1 MATKNRN
8 FYVYKIINEA
18 VSASSSGLRQTLHQ
32 KLSSDADNFGN
43 RCKPILEG
51 SQIEDVLASF
61 LPLNQT
67 PNMIAGEMW
76 RIAPT
81 QDMPKI
87 PLAFFQQT
95 IVSAEQIPDD
105 PTTSSTDKSRLDY
118 HFFLMT
124 DDKLITTFSP
134 TRVIAFANYLND
146 LLAVYRGT
154 HEYKFDPYVI
164 LPNSIQLADISAI
177 TFSDRPLPNQS
188 KIKHS
193 KSKFGI
199 FKTIGI
205 NMNSMFDD
213 YGNIN
218 DLINEKIMSA
228 TMTLKLSK
236 PRKMTDDVYRHKL
249 AAVLRPLSTEEANGI
264 SFKLKNGREIKAMT
278 IHAKFTHSFNDDDV
292 HNKENLQNASSFM
305 KSDLLTLQ

>member
-1 MATKNRN
+1 MAAKNRI
-8 FYVYKIINEA
+8 FYVYKIINETI
-18 VSASSSGLRQTLHQ
+18 SASSSGLRQALHQ
-32 KLSSDADNFGN
+32 KLSSNADNFGN
-43 RCKPILEG
+43 RCKPILDG

-61 LPLNQT
+61 LPLDLT

-95 IVSAEQIPDD
+95 TVSAEQIPDD
-105 PTTSSTDKSRLDY
+105 PTISSTDKSRLDY

-134 TRVIAFANYLND
+134 TRVTIFANYLNE
-146 LLAVYRGT
+146 LLVVYRGA
-154 HEYKFDPYVI
+154 HEYKFDPYVV

-188 KIKHS
+188 KITRG
-193 KSKFGI
+193 KSKFGV
-199 FKTIGI
+199 FKTIGL
-205 NMNSMFDD
+205 NMNAMFDD

-218 DLINEKIMSA
+218 ELINEKIMSA

-236 PRKMTDDVYRHKL
+236 PRKMKDDVYRQKL
-249 AAVLRPLSTEEANGI
+249 AAFLRPLSSEEANGI
-264 SFKLKNGREIKAMT
+264 SFKLKNGQEIKAMT
-278 IHAKFTHSFNDDDV
+278 IHAKFPHTFNDDDDQS
-292 HNKENLQNASSFM
+292 KENLPNVSRLM
-305 KSDLLTLQ
+305 KSDLLSLQ